1 MTLEMA
7 DLEKTATLAHLKLD
21 PEKKESLLIAMNNIL
36 DQVKTINAL
45 DLSTV
50 KPMATVIEQD
60 QYQRKDIPKTPDNLL
75 LEKNAPEWEQG
86 AFKVPQILKK

>member
-1 MTLEMA
+1 MTLQMA
-7 DLEKTATLAHLKLD
+7 DLEKTAMLAHLKLD
-21 PEKKESLLIAMNNIL
+21 TEKKESLLNSMNNIL

-45 DLSTV
+45 DLTTIEPMTTV
-50 KPMATVIEQD
+50 LHQD
-60 QYQRKDIPKTPDNLL
+60 QYQRKDIPVIPNDLL

>member
-1 MTLEMA
+1 MTLEMT

-21 PEKKESLLIAMNNIL
+21 PKKKELLLTALNNIL

-45 DLSTV
+45 DL
-50 KPMATVIEQD
+50 ATVEPMTTVLEQD
-60 QYQRKDIPKTPDNLL
+60 QYQREDTPKTPDDLL
-75 LEKNAPEWEQG
+75 LEKNAPDWEQG